1 MFEMAVD
8 YARNDTEFEVVG
20 GYLSPVS
27 DQYKKPG
34 LQSGFHRVNMC
45 TAATEQTSTWL
56 MVDPWEAL
64 QTYQRT
70 AVVLDHIDREINTIR
85 GGMSIRTTA
94 EDGTEKVEKRSVR
107 VMLLA
112 GSDLIST
119 MSEPGVWSDA
129 DLNHILGR
137 YGTFIIE
144 RAGTDMDQ
152 ALDSLAR
159 WRHNIH
165 PIPQMVQ
172 NDVSSTKVRLSLR
185 RGLSVRYLIPACV
198 VEYIEREGLYRD
210 ESGDA
215 SPKVE
220 SGKEKER
227 EREAASTAATA
238 GGSRLRD

>member
-1 MFEMAVD
+1 
-8 YARNDTEFEVVG
+8 
-20 GYLSPVS
+20 
-27 DQYKKPG
+27 
-34 LQSGFHRVNMC
+34 MC
-45 TAATEQTSTWL
+45 TLGTEMTSNWL

-70 AVVLDHIDREINTIR
+70 AVVLDHIDHEINTVR
-85 GGMSIRTTA
+85 GGISTGIRR
-94 EDGTEKVEKRSVR
+94 EDGTEEKKNVQ

-112 GSDLIST
+112 GSDLIGT
-119 MSEPGVWSDA
+119 MSEPGVWSDE
-129 DLNHILGR
+129 DLDHILGR

-144 RAGTDMDQ
+144 RGGTDIDQ

-198 VEYIEREGLYRD
+198 VEYIEREGLYKGD
-210 ESGDA
+210 ELERALSGGASSASGSKDA
-215 SPKVE
+215 VDKVE
-220 SGKEKER
+220 
-227 EREAASTAATA
+227 EANGS
-238 GGSRLRD
+238 SRLKD